1 MIKENLESK
10 YRIVLEYLIR
20 KYWYVSNI
28 KIFNDVS

>member
-1 MIKENLESK
+1 MIKENLENK

-20 KYWYVSNI
+20 KYWYISNI

>member
-1 MIKENLESK
+1 MIKENLENK
-10 YRIVLEYLIR
+10 YRIVLEYLTR